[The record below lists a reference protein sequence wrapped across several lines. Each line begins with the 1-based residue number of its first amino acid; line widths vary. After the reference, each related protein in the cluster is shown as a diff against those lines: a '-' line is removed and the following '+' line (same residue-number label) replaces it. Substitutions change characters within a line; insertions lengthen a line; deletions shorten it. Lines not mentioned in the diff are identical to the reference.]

1 LAVRQRLQIGF
12 ASSHFTRRLRQ
23 VAQPVRVRLSAAM
36 TQLFTIQWHSLSLG
50 NQVEGRKRYMRYGE
64 IGFFFEVQ
72 AAAYQDTDL
81 TGGITI
87 AVPLLMEVNAPCMG
101 VSRVDHVFED
111 LLPTSC
117 VMGVGS

>member
-1 LAVRQRLQIGF
+1 
-12 ASSHFTRRLRQ
+12 
-23 VAQPVRVRLSAAM
+23 
-36 TQLFTIQWHSLSLG
+36 
-50 NQVEGRKRYMRYGE
+50 MRYGE